1 MTSHQSMR
9 QAARRSALDA
19 QAVLRKERAEAPDTC
34 TAWPFDSDQAATLV
48 GAAAA
53 ALCIQLD
60 GRGKMMRSPNGRCSR
75 HDQSHSAA
83 RNPGRTLFPWAS
95 LSFSLED
102 CVASGSLTPGTAEL
116 LSRMIEAKL
125 AFLISAGTGS
135 DKTTLRL

>member
-19 QAVLRKERAEAPDTC
+19 QTVLRKERAEAPDTY

-53 ALCIQLD
+53 ALCIHLD
-60 GRGKMMRSPNGRCSR
+60 GPE
-75 HDQSHSAA
+75 DQSHSAA
-83 RNPGRTLFPWAS
+83 RNRGRTRFPWAS

-116 LSRMIEAKL
+116 LKL
-125 AFLISAGTGS
+125 AFLISGGPARVRRPPG
-135 DKTTLRL
+135 